1 MHAANESRRPVT
13 GQRSKGPKNGRAP
26 PHGAGV
32 MRQGR
37 AQRDSN
43 SDRIGGWMR
52 ARSSGRPSPSRKQK
66 GIPVRAV
73 AVEARVERAKPGAGP
88 SIVPSG
94 DSTRVLQRGAG
105 DGSCASRALRVSSF
119 LQVNKRSECGGAHVH
134 VERSV
139 TATRIYRLPSSIVS
153 SSTIIVVIKKNGE
166 RMRWGVQTGKEPLRA
181 EIVLP

>member
-52 ARSSGRPSPSRKQK
+52 ARSSGRPSPSLSRH
-66 GIPVRAV
+66 VSS
-73 AVEARVERAKPGAGP
+73 AR
-88 SIVPSG
+88 
-94 DSTRVLQRGAG
+94 
-105 DGSCASRALRVSSF
+105 SRAPVHPSSRPVTARACCSAEQEMDRVRRGLCAVSSF

-139 TATRIYRLPSSIVS
+139 RATRIYRVLLPAPRPLSSRNMI
-153 SSTIIVVIKKNGE
+153 
-166 RMRWGVQTGKEPLRA
+166 
-181 EIVLP
+181 